1 MTLTGHAQPGSPPP
15 AAADRGIGIWVGF
28 SALVTL
34 LVGALFVIIVMPEAP
49 SSAIPS
55 RGAPA
60 APGSSQTPTASPTP
74 SPTPTPRVE
83 PADSPLQKL
92 GLSATQ
98 CPDFTVRRSAVPRDE
113 LEGYLNEVL
122 DCLTLTHRQ
131 AFADAGLTLSRPSL
145 HPETAMNQSRCI
157 TDNTSD
163 DWAGLY
169 CGADEAIYFRPDW
182 APDDPVFLV
191 DVMAHEY
198 AHHLQE
204 LTGILAPVSEDQL
217 AAKDEPN
224 GEIRSQ
230 ELSRRVELQAECV
243 AGVLTRPAGPLGVR
257 QTDFDSLVWARASV
271 PPEWAATH
279 GSGRA
284 QRRWFQT
291 GADSKGPEHY
301 RQCNTFTVPAD
312 QVE

>member
-1 MTLTGHAQPGSPPP
+1 MSFAGSPPP
-15 AAADRGIGIWVGF
+15 ATPDRGIGIWVGF
-28 SALVTL
+28 SVLVTL
-34 LVGALFVIIVMPEAP
+34 LVGALFVMIVLSDAP
-49 SSAIPS
+49 SPIAN
-55 RGAPA
+55 RGTPVV
-60 APGSSQTPTASPTP
+60 PGSSATPTPSPTP
-74 SPTPTPRVE
+74 SPTPTPRME
-83 PADSPLQKL
+83 PADSPLTRL
-92 GLSATQ
+92 GLAEAQ
-98 CPDFTVRRSAVPRDE
+98 CPDFRVRRSAVPKDE
-113 LEGYLNEVL
+113 LQGYLNKVL
-122 DCLTLTHRQ
+122 DCLTLVHKP
-131 AFADAGLTLSRPSL
+131 AFAAAGLTLSRPSL
-145 HPETAMNQSRCI
+145 HPESEMNASRCI
-157 TDNTSD
+157 NDNTSN

-169 CGADEAIYFRPDW
+169 CGADEAIYYRPDW

-204 LTGILAPVSEDQL
+204 LTGILDPVSRDQL
-217 AAKDEPN
+217 ASENEPN

-243 AGVLTRPAGPLGVR
+243 AGVLTRPKGPLGVR
-257 QTDFDSLVWARASV
+257 QADFDTLVWARASV

-279 GSGRA
+279 GTGRA

>member
-1 MTLTGHAQPGSPPP
+1 MTFPGSPPSATP
-15 AAADRGIGIWVGF
+15 DRGIGLWLGF
-28 SALVTL
+28 SVLVTL
-34 LVGALFVIIVMPEAP
+34 LVGALFVIIVLSDAP
-49 SSAIPS
+49 SPVPT
-55 RGAPA
+55 RHVPVG
-60 APGSSQTPTASPTP
+60 PGSSATPTSPPTP
-74 SPTPTPRVE
+74 SPTPTPRME
-83 PADSPLQKL
+83 PVDSPLHRL
-92 GLSATQ
+92 GLTETQ
-98 CPDFTVRRSAVPRDE
+98 CPNFQVRRSAVPPEE

-122 DCLTLTHRQ
+122 DCLTLIHRP
-131 AFADAGLTLSRPSL
+131 AFAAAGLTLSRPSL
-145 HPETAMNQSRCI
+145 HPEAAMNQSRCI
-157 TDNTSD
+157 NDNTSD

-182 APDDPVFLV
+182 APDDPVFFV

-204 LTGILAPVSEDQL
+204 LTGILAPVSADQL
-217 AAKDEPN
+217 ASENEPN

-243 AGVLTRPAGPLGVR
+243 AGVLTRPDGPLGVR
-257 QTDFDSLVWARASV
+257 RADFDTLVWARASV

-279 GSGRA
+279 GTGRA

-301 RQCNTFTVPAD
+301 GQCNTFAVPAD